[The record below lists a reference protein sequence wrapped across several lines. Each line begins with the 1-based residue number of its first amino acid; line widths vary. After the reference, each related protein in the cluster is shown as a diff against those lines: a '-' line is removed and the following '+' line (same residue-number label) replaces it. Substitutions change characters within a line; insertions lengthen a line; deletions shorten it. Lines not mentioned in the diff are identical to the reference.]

1 MEKFSTYRVVMHSI
15 VDRVLEVTV
24 LNIYA
29 TTKWHALD
37 KAYYEHPE
45 GIQFMCRDAR
55 RTRTEHQIQ
64 AIYEKW

>member
-1 MEKFSTYRVVMHSI
+1 MEKFTTHRVVMHTK
-15 VDRVLEVTV
+15 DEVAV

-45 GIQFMCRDAR
+45 GIVFMCGKYR
-55 RTRTEHQIQ
+55 RTRTEHQIEL
-64 AIYEKW
+64 ISEKW